1 MIARAG
7 DPKAHPERERERST
21 LFEHKAP
28 IGRAKW
34 TGPWR
39 EGEAGLYE
47 KLGLKFELQLH
58 VADLPSPKKHTCPRQ
73 WKPLCYRRIDYLGE
87 AGL

>member
-1 MIARAG
+1 MEASMLQAYRLF
-7 DPKAHPERERERST
+7 RRSRP
-21 LFEHKAP
+21 L
-28 IGRAKW
+28 
-34 TGPWR
+34 
-39 EGEAGLYE
+39 E

-58 VADLPSPKKHTCPRQ
+58 VAHLPSPKKHTCPRQ